1 MNITKDNYKTYFD
14 ALDNEV
20 RVVEDCGSGLV
31 KDIVSKLKLE
41 LEGKRN
47 GAEELMADNQMLKI
61 GVVGQVKAGK
71 SSFLNSLFFDGENV
85 LPRASTPMTA
95 GLTIL
100 EYGEENKFIVE
111 YYNAKEWSGFESRAK
126 EYDDI
131 ISCYKASNPELS
143 EADVVKMAETDI
155 DIALKTAKELVT
167 FCDREAK
174 SKIREKTF
182 TEEKSFFDIKDL
194 QDILEMYVGAN
205 GKFTSVVKS
214 LTIQMKDE
222 RLKDLQIVDTP
233 GVNDPVVS
241 REQRTREF
249 LRGCHGVFLL
259 SYSGRF
265 FDSTDVEFLCSRIG
279 SEGVGTV
286 VLIASKFDSV
296 LQDVGKQFDND
307 LGAAIDHSQ
316 KQQRKQYRDN
326 ISCSSFCGKD
336 PILDFSSGIGFS
348 ISKKDSER
356 WDDIESHVVK
366 RMKIYYPD
374 FFSTPEDVKNTFFAL
389 SQMDT
394 IRDKYLDEIFV
405 KNKDKIIGEKIDAY
419 FAFASGELCKIVK
432 QQIKSL
438 SDKLEVLKA
447 TDIKDLEA
455 KKQSTEKAIKSIEK
469 GISSVSERIKS
480 KAEAARK
487 ECQNSARFSVPS
499 IPTRTESRIFVRT
512 STSFLRRDKTFEAS
526 YDVVDVNRLVDS
538 LDKGASSA
546 VKELSRTWKNKV
558 EELKSFLQSE
568 IGNRITQEEQN
579 DTTGQFDADI
589 LRNIMYDVIDK
600 MSAEAI
606 LNERELLDRFKD
618 NCLSALQGVDYVS
631 YSQQCF
637 AGEDAEGRS
646 YVRSLAEGCRSEAR
660 GIASSL
666 VSGFNSEVEE
676 ELNSICQKVINV
688 VVGNKQEFID
698 AMKENSQR
706 FLEELQAELRDKEEN
721 IKSVEVALQALNNF
735 NGKL

>member
-1 MNITKDNYKTYFD
+1 MMITKDNYKEYFD
-14 ALDNEV
+14 GLEYEV
-20 RVVEDCGSGLV
+20 KTVEDCGSGLV
-31 KDIVSKLKLE
+31 KDVVSKLKLE

-47 GAEELMADNQMLKI
+47 GAEELMADNQILKI

-111 YYNAKEWSGFESRAK
+111 YYNAKEWRGFEDRAK
-126 EYDDI
+126 GYDKVVECRKGDYPDLPEAEVLKMVDAEI
-131 ISCYKASNPELS
+131 DMAIKA
-143 EADVVKMAETDI
+143 
-155 DIALKTAKELVT
+155 AKELVT
-167 FCDREAK
+167 FCNGEAK
-174 SKIREKTF
+174 SKIKEKALS
-182 TEEKSFFDIKDL
+182 EEKSFFDINDL

-222 RLKDLQIVDTP
+222 RLKDLRIVDTP

-265 FDSTDVEFLCSRIG
+265 FDETDVNFLSSRIG

-286 VLIASKFDSV
+286 VLIASKYDSV
-296 LQDVGKQFDND
+296 LQDLGKQFEDD
-307 LGAAIDHSQ
+307 LCAAIDHSKRQQ
-316 KQQRKQYRDN
+316 KKQYRDN
-326 ISCSSFCGKD
+326 ISKSSYCGKD

-348 ISKKDSER
+348 IWQKDSNR
-356 WDDIESHVVK
+356 WDEIERHVVE
-366 RMKIYYPD
+366 RMKVYYPS
-374 FFSTPEDVKNTFFAL
+374 FFSSPEEIKKTFFAL
-389 SQMDT
+389 SNMDT
-394 IRDKYLDEIFV
+394 IREKYLDEIFMR
-405 KNKDKIIGEKIDAY
+405 NKDKIIGEKIDAY
-419 FAFASGELCKIVK
+419 FALASGELSKIVD

-438 SDKLEVLKA
+438 SDKLEVLKS
-447 TDIKDLEA
+447 TNIKDIEV

-480 KAEAARK
+480 KADAAKK

-499 IPTRTESRIFVRT
+499 IPVFSETDTFVRT
-512 STSFLRRDKTFEAS
+512 STFWGRNKTFDVT
-526 YDVVDVNRLVDS
+526 YDVVDIHKLVDS
-538 LDKGASSA
+538 LDKGSTLA
-546 VKELSRTWKNKV
+546 VKELSKTWKYKV
-558 EELKSFLQSE
+558 EDLKNFLQTE

-579 DTTGQFDADI
+579 DTSGQFDADV

-606 LNERELLDRFKD
+606 LNERELLDGFKD
-618 NCLSALQGVDYVS
+618 ECLNALSGVERLQYV
-631 YSQQCF
+631 QQKF

-646 YVRSLAEGCRSEAR
+646 YVRSLANERRSEAR
-660 GIASSL
+660 SIASNL
-666 VSGFNSEVEE
+666 VSGFNSEVED
-676 ELNSICQKVINV
+676 ELDSICQKVINV

-698 AMKENSQR
+698 TMKANSQR
-706 FLEELQAELRDKEEN
+706 FLDELEAELRDKEQN
-721 IKSVEVALQALNNF
+721 VKSVEVALQALSNF
-735 NGKL
+735 KGKL